1 MELGRRIAQALE
13 GATFD
18 RVAGI
23 SLANAQANRPRI
35 GQSILALGDQP
46 LGEGDAAIVV
56 GAGPS
61 LRRRQS
67 LERIRDAKFRGTVV
81 STDGALG
88 ACLRAGVVPHVVVT
102 VDPHADRIVRWFGD
116 PMLAAP
122 SADDYFRRQEMDAT
136 HAEDEVA
143 ANRALL
149 ELVNRHGPAM
159 RVAVATS
166 AAPAVVERCEQA
178 GMAAYW
184 WNPMLDDPDAPGSIS
199 RQLHRENKLP
209 SLNGGG
215 NVGTAAWVIA
225 HAVLGRKHVALIG
238 MDFGYPPGTPYGKT
252 QYYPEL
258 VALLG
263 ERWQEAYTHVKNPYS
278 GEEWFC
284 DPAYLWF
291 RDVILE
297 MAGDADCETV
307 NCTEGG
313 ILFGERIPM
322 VSLDRFLAAAA

>member
-23 SLANAQANRPRI
+23 SLANAEANRPRI

-88 ACLRAGVVPHVVVT
+88 ACLRAGVVPHLVVT

-116 PMLAAP
+116 PALAA
-122 SADDYFRRQEMDAT
+122 
-136 HAEDEVA
+136 
-143 ANRALL
+143 
-149 ELVNRHGPAM
+149 PAM

-258 VALLG
+258 VELLG

-297 MAGDADCETV
+297 MAGEADCETV